1 MIASA
6 AETERL
12 VGNDPSPLR
21 VPHVIAGRFDEQYAK
36 IFPATSSSP
45 AFTTP
50 ELDLDGMILPRSE
63 TPPAYDLPV
72 AAIIDFLIATGERL
86 TLDSNKWLQEAV
98 DATCH
103 ANPLDRR
110 VIENIYRG
118 LPFFFQRETL
128 EFELTRT
135 LGGADAV
142 DRWTDV
148 TDVSGRTVK
157 VRAFPARLVH
167 ILAGNSP
174 GVAAMSITRGALSKG
189 VHVLKVP
196 SNDLFTASAIL
207 RTMADVDA
215 DHPVLRSF
223 SAVYWRGGDQ
233 DVEQIIYRPQYF
245 NKVVVWGGEAAIK
258 NVVKHLGPGIEMI
271 AFDPKVSIS
280 LIGKEAH
287 ASEETLRQVAAL
299 AAEDVQL
306 LDQEACAA
314 SRFQFVEGSEEE
326 VDRYCAMLC
335 EEMHVDREYGSAK
348 ANVLPPPEVVEEV
361 ESLRMFEPIYRAWGD
376 TEGGGLVLR
385 SPEPV
390 GFHPIGKVV
399 NVIRVDNI
407 SEGIAFANPATQTVG
422 VWPSERKAEV
432 RDRLCAAGVQR
443 VVMLSHGEKMF
454 PGLPHDGFLPLQR
467 FVHWVADE
475 G

>member
-1 MIASA
+1 MATLARTADESS
-6 AETERL
+6 EGQL
-12 VGNDPSPLR
+12 LR
-21 VPHVIAGRFDEQYAK
+21 VPHVIAGRFDENFQTVYPGSAST
-36 IFPATSSSP
+36 AG
-45 AFTTP
+45 FTTP
-50 ELDLDGMILPRSE
+50 VLDLDGLVLPRSE
-63 TPPAYDLPV
+63 LPPAYDLPV
-72 AAIIDFLIATGERL
+72 AEIIDFLVATGERL
-86 TLDSNKWLQEAV
+86 SLDTNRWLADAV
-98 DATCH
+98 EATCF

-118 LPFFFQRETL
+118 VPFFFQRDTL
-128 EFELTRT
+128 EFELERT
-135 LGGADAV
+135 LGGAKMV
-142 DRWTDV
+142 DQWNDVVDV
-148 TDVSGRTVK
+148 TGRTVR

-174 GVAAMSITRGALSKG
+174 GVAASSITRGALSKG
-189 VHVLKVP
+189 VHVLKLP

-207 RTMADVDA
+207 RTMAEIDP

-223 SAVYWRGGDQ
+223 SAVYWRGGDEN
-233 DVEQIIYRPQYF
+233 VEKIIYRPQYF
-245 NKVVVWGGEAAIK
+245 NKVVVWGGEAAVK
-258 NVVKHLGPGIEMI
+258 NVVKYLGPGIEMI

-287 ASEETLRQVAAL
+287 ESEETLREVTAL

-314 SRFQFVEGSEEE
+314 SRFQFVEGTVEQ
-326 VDRYCAMLC
+326 VDRYCEMLC
-335 EEMHVDREYGSAK
+335 DQIHVDRLYGSAK
-348 ANVLPPPEVVEEV
+348 AKAVPPPDVVEEV
-361 ESLRMFEPIYRAWGD
+361 ASLRMFEPDYRAWGD

-390 GFHPIGKVV
+390 TFHPIGKVV
-399 NVIRVDNI
+399 NVVRVDNI
-407 SEGIAFANPATQTVG
+407 ADGVNFANPATQTVG
-422 VWPSERKAEV
+422 VWPPERKSEV

-443 VVMLSHGEKMF
+443 VIRLSEGDKMF

-467 FVHWVADE
+467 FIHWVADE